1 MQKQHQKTGLGM
13 QTQLLI
19 TRPPG
24 QQQPGQQ
31 PGPQLGQPAA
41 KGGRVTL
48 DQLSPQQLQQLK
60 EEFLRKRRLSLAAGA
75 GSRGGGRGGWAGP
88 QGRGSFYGSKQ
99 PEGVLDKVNRAKRR

>member
-24 QQQPGQQ
+24 QQQQ
-31 PGPQLGQPAA
+31 PGHVPALAVA

-60 EEFLRKRRLSLAAGA
+60 EEFMRKRRQGLAAG
-75 GSRGGGRGGWAGP
+75 GGGRAGGSTGGGAGP

-99 PEGVLDKVNRAKRR
+99 PEGALDKVNRAKRR